1 MATETASPENE
12 LIHMWSK
19 FIFAALAVIFLTLA
33 AARIASDGGRV
44 AIASRTWL
52 LIGAVFGVVSLG
64 LFLMT

>member
-1 MATETASPENE
+1 
-12 LIHMWSK
+12 MWSK